1 MARVTEKKR
10 VKISHEC
17 VEHPVYL
24 NWLGVSG
31 GRNYWLFG
39 KRQEKTKQVEVK
51 GVAEPSLRDIET
63 AKGYLF
69 ETGRE
74 VYPRLTL
81 GAVVDA
87 EDAEGIYT
95 ILDSPHVLMLMNP
108 DSWQTDGPI
117 WQVVRPL
124 AGTYKEGFTDESRK
138 AIEFTIDIPSLNI
151 QGT

>member
-10 VKISHEC
+10 VKISHAC
-17 VEHPVYL
+17 VDYPVFL

-39 KRQEKTKQVEVK
+39 LRQERTKQVEVK
-51 GVAEPSLRDIET
+51 GVAEPSLRDIEN
-63 AKGYLF
+63 AKGYIF

-74 VYPRLTL
+74 VQPRLTV

-87 EDAEGIYT
+87 EDAEGIFKV
-95 ILDSPHVLMLMNP
+95 LDSPHVLMLMNP
-108 DSWQTDGPI
+108 DTWQTDGPI
-117 WQVVRPL
+117 WQIVRPL
-124 AGTYKEGFTDESRK
+124 AGSYKEGFTDDTRK
-138 AIEFTIDIPSLNI
+138 NIEFTIEIPTLNI